1 MATANRIPGTWQA
14 SLLAFLTPFNNFS
27 PPTPAHPK
35 TQQLKTLFR
44 KCSSNYCL
52 LKTGL
57 CSEHLTVS
65 SVHQIWY
72 NQNCRSCRPESMIY
86 IFLSCCPTLTFLNRS
101 PSSLSDILIK
111 QVQVPITSYKDAAN
125 HTVDRSEIIQ
135 SQENH
140 LLISSSDFLNSS

>member
-1 MATANRIPGTWQA
+1 MPTANKSPDTWQE
-14 SLLAFLTPFNNFS
+14 FLTPFNSFS

-35 TQQLKTLFR
+35 TQQLKALFR
-44 KCSSNYCL
+44 KGSSNHCL
-52 LKTGL
+52 LKTEL

-72 NQNCRSCRPESMIY
+72 NQNSRFCKPENMIY
-86 IFLSCCPTLTFLNRS
+86 ISLSCCPTLTFLNRS
-101 PSSLSDILIK
+101 PPSLSDILLK

-125 HTVDRSEIIQ
+125 HRADRSEIIQ

-140 LLISSSDFLNSS
+140 LLISSSDFLNSA